1 MEQENGQQ
9 PLARIKAGGVSVSLW
24 ENKAIF
30 NDRQVTILKASLQRT
45 YKAKDGQWK
54 TSNSFSRNEIPLA
67 IFCLRKAFEK
77 IIDIQNQQSK
87 TDSPVIAEEHVG
99 Y

>member
-30 NDRQVTILKASLQRT
+30 NNRQVTILKGSLQRT
-45 YKAKDGQWK
+45 YKSKDGQWK

-67 IFCLRKAFEK
+67 IYCLRKAFEK
-77 IIDIQNQQSK
+77 IIDIQNHA
-87 TDSPVIAEEHVG
+87 TGNGDNNVEEIQIG
-99 Y
+99 